1 MVIFSSRRPRRVH
14 TPILKS
20 SFNSIYI
27 LLPWKR
33 PKATL
38 MNKEGPQLQTGM
50 FMETI
55 PLVR

>member
-1 MVIFSSRRPRRVH
+1 M
-14 TPILKS
+14 LKS
-20 SFNSIYI
+20 PFNSIDI

-33 PKATL
+33 PKTTL